1 MRFSKMLHSM
11 TAFARQ
17 QRQVEEGTLC
27 WEVRSLNHRYL
38 EVTLHLPEE
47 LRALEVAVREKIG
60 AAVKRG
66 KLDCQLRLRT
76 GLGAVGVVGAL
87 RINDA
92 LVRQLIAASRQI
104 SAEIGNPAAVS
115 PLDVLR
121 WPGVVYPA
129 EPSAERLSN
138 DALALLDDTL
148 KELLAM
154 RAREGAKL
162 RVMLELRGATM
173 RELVQQVRR
182 RLPQI
187 IAQQRARLL
196 ERLGELKAEL
206 DPARLEQELVN
217 LAQKMDV
224 DEELER
230 LDMHVQEVWRIAS
243 EDAGVGRRL
252 DFLMQELNREAN
264 TLGSK
269 STDHDIARAV
279 IELKVLI
286 EQMREQIQNIE

>member
-1 MRFSKMLHSM
+1 MLHSM

-17 QRQVEEGTLC
+17 QRQVEEGILC

-38 EVTLHLPEE
+38 EVSLHLPED
-47 LRALEVAVREKIG
+47 LRALEVAVREKVA

-76 GLGAVGVVGAL
+76 GPGVAGVAAPL
-87 RINDA
+87 RINEQ
-92 LVRQLIAASRQI
+92 LVRQLGAAARQI
-104 SAEIGNPAAVS
+104 GTELDSPTAIS

-121 WPGVVYPA
+121 WPGVVYPVEA
-129 EPSAERLSN
+129 SSERLSS
-138 DALALLDDTL
+138 DALTLLDDTL
-148 KELLAM
+148 KELLVM

-162 RVMLELRGATM
+162 RAMLEQRCAAMLDLVKMVRG
-173 RELVQQVRR
+173 

-196 ERLGELKAEL
+196 ERLGELRAEL
-206 DPARLEQELVN
+206 DPARLEQELVG

-230 LDMHVQEVWRIAS
+230 LAMHLQEVSRIAS

-264 TLGSK
+264 TLGAK
-269 STDHDIARAV
+269 STDHDITRAV

>member
-1 MRFSKMLHSM
+1 MLHSM

-17 QRQVEEGTLC
+17 QRQVEEGILC

-38 EVTLHLPEE
+38 EVTLHLPED
-47 LRALEVAVREKIG
+47 LRALEVAVREKIA

-76 GLGAVGVVGAL
+76 GPSAAGVAAPL
-87 RINDA
+87 RINEG
-92 LVRQLIAASRQI
+92 LVRQLIAAARQI
-104 SAEIGNPAAVS
+104 GAELDSPAAVS

-129 EPSAERLSN
+129 EASSERLSS
-138 DALALLDDTL
+138 DALALLDDAL

-154 RAREGAKL
+154 RAREGTKL
-162 RVMLELRGATM
+162 RAMLEQRCAAM
-173 RELVQQVRR
+173 RDLVQLVRGW
-182 RLPQI
+182 LPQLM
-187 IAQQRARLL
+187 AQQRARLL
-196 ERLGELKAEL
+196 ERLGELRAEL

-230 LDMHVQEVWRIAS
+230 LAMHIQEVSRIAS

-264 TLGSK
+264 TLGAK

>member
-1 MRFSKMLHSM
+1 MLHSM

-17 QRQVEEGTLC
+17 QRQVEEGILC
-27 WEVRSLNHRYL
+27 WELRSLNHRYL

-47 LRALEVAVREKIG
+47 LRALEMAVREKVAG
-60 AAVKRG
+60 AVKRG
-66 KLDCQLRLRT
+66 KLDCQLRLRA
-76 GLGAVGVVGAL
+76 GPDAAEVAAPL
-87 RINDA
+87 RINEA
-92 LVRQLIAASRQI
+92 LVRQVIAAARRI
-104 SAEIGNPAAVS
+104 GAELGSPAAVS

-121 WPGVVYPA
+121 WPGVVYPT
-129 EPSAERLSN
+129 EPCAERLSS

-162 RVMLELRGATM
+162 RAMLEQRCDAM
-173 RELVQQVRR
+173 REWVQLVRA

-187 IAQQRARLL
+187 MAQQRTRLL
-196 ERLGELKAEL
+196 ERLGELRAEF

-230 LDMHVQEVWRIAS
+230 LDMHVQEVCRIAGA
-243 EDAGVGRRL
+243 DAGVGRRL

-264 TLGSK
+264 TLGAK
-269 STDHDIARAV
+269 SADHDTARAV

>member
-1 MRFSKMLHSM
+1 MLHSM

-17 QRQVEEGTLC
+17 QRQVEEGILC

-38 EVTLHLPEE
+38 EVTLHLPED
-47 LRALEVAVREKIG
+47 LRALEVAVREKIA

-76 GLGAVGVVGAL
+76 GPGAAGVAAPL
-87 RINDA
+87 RINKG
-92 LVRQLIAASRQI
+92 LVRQLVAAARQVG
-104 SAEIGNPAAVS
+104 AELGSPAAVS

-129 EPSAERLSN
+129 EPSAERLSS
-138 DALALLDDTL
+138 DAMALLDDTL

-154 RAREGAKL
+154 RAREGVKL
-162 RVMLELRGATM
+162 RAMIEQRCAAM
-173 RELVQQVRR
+173 RELVQLVRG

-187 IAQQRARLL
+187 MAQQRTRLL
-196 ERLGELKAEL
+196 ERLGELQAEL
-206 DPARLEQELVN
+206 DPVRLEQELVN

-230 LDMHVQEVWRIAS
+230 LDMHVQEVNRIAS

-264 TLGSK
+264 TLGAK